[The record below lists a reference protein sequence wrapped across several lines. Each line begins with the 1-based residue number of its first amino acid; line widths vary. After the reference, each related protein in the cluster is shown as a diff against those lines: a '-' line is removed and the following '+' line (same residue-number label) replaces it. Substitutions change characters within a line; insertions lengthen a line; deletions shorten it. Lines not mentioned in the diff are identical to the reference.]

1 MKEVSRWYGHR
12 MHVWF
17 LASLIGVALSMLPA
31 FAPAQPYPSKPIRII
46 VAFPPGGATDIVAR
60 MVGQKMA
67 ENIGQQVIVDNRGG
81 ANGIV
86 GTELAA
92 KAPPDG
98 YTLFVG
104 TLGNFA
110 ANPTLYAKKLP
121 FDIARDFAPVTQL
134 VNVWF
139 MLIVHPSFPAHS
151 VKELIAIA
159 KARPGQINYSSSGAG
174 GGPHLAA
181 ELFNM
186 MAGTRMTHI
195 PYKGS
200 GPSYTDLLAGQVQLT
215 FDSVVQG
222 LQYVKAG
229 RLRALAVLGNKRSP
243 LLPDVPTVAET
254 LPGYEVTNWFG
265 MVVQAATPPDIRA
278 RIHSEVVK
286 VLRTP
291 EMKERLLGQGAEPV
305 GSTPEEFS
313 KFMKAETV
321 KWAKVIREANIHAE

>member
-1 MKEVSRWYGHR
+1 MRTILRWDGDR
-12 MHVWF
+12 MHACL
-17 LASLIGVALSMLPA
+17 LACAVAVVGMPSVPA
-31 FAPAQPYPSKPIRII
+31 LAQPYPSKPVRIV

-60 MVGQKMA
+60 MIGQKMS
-67 ENIGQQVIVDNRGG
+67 ENTGQQAIVDNRGG

-92 KAPPDG
+92 KAAPDG

-104 TLGNFA
+104 TMGNLA
-110 ANPTLYAKKLP
+110 ANTTLYAKKLP
-121 FDIARDFAPVTQL
+121 FDIARDFAPITQL
-134 VNVWF
+134 VNVSF
-139 MLIVHPSFPAHS
+139 MLIVHPSFPARS

-174 GGPHLAA
+174 GAPHLSA

-229 RLRALAVLGNKRSP
+229 RLRALAVLGSKRSR

-265 MVVQAATPPDIRA
+265 MVTPAATPADIRA
-278 RIHSEVVK
+278 RIHDEVVK

-291 EMKERLLGQGAEPV
+291 DMAERLLSQGAEPV
-305 GSTPEEFS
+305 GSTPEQFGR
-313 KFMKAETV
+313 FMKAETI
-321 KWAKVIREANIHAE
+321 KWAKVIREAHIQAE

>member
-1 MKEVSRWYGHR
+1 MNRTARCYDLR
-12 MHVWF
+12 TQPRT
-17 LASLIGVALSMLPA
+17 LAVVIGLALAALCA
-31 FAPAQPYPSKPIRII
+31 FASAQPYPSKPIRII

-60 MVGQKMA
+60 MVGQKMG

-92 KAPPDG
+92 RAAPDG

-104 TLGNFA
+104 TLGNLS

-121 FDIARDFAPVTQL
+121 FDMTRDFAPITQL

-139 MLIVHPSFPAHS
+139 MLIVHPSFPARS
-151 VKELIAIA
+151 VKELIVIA
-159 KARPGQINYSSSGAG
+159 KTRPGQINYASSGAG

-229 RLRALAVLGNKRSP
+229 RLRALAVLGSQRSP
-243 LLPDVPTVAET
+243 LLPDVPTAAET
-254 LPGYEVTNWFG
+254 LLGYEVTNWFG
-265 MVVQAATPPDIRA
+265 MVVPAATPVDVRT
-278 RIHSEVVK
+278 RIHSEVAK

-291 EMKERLLGQGAEPV
+291 DMKERLLGQGAEPV

-313 KFMKAETV
+313 QFMRAETV
-321 KWAKVIREANIHAE
+321 KWAKVIREANIQAE